1 MIDNLEIGLFEH
13 RFGDDKQK
21 MIGKYL
27 PVTTTPQNLQQICDL
42 SYSWWSTDR
51 TVPWDTDPINAING
65 NLDCLFSISFLTLS
79 LERNFSDVHWTF
91 LRWCSK

>member
-42 SYSWWSTDR
+42 SYS
-51 TVPWDTDPINAING
+51 
-65 NLDCLFSISFLTLS
+65 
-79 LERNFSDVHWTF
+79 
-91 LRWCSK
+91 